1 MSNDPIH
8 DERVLEALEARRPG
22 SEDRSLP
29 ELGLK
34 QLLEANPQLRV
45 LQRRIEQADVQIGAA
60 MHEVPVPEGLAS
72 NILAALET
80 AREQSVS
87 PRRFGNRGRRW
98 FIASGLAALAASIV
112 VAVWLGAPHAG
123 PLDESGVLDGACR
136 RFLSEV
142 EADRATG
149 RLLAESEPPEQFAM
163 SRAVARVPELR
174 WRDVRG
180 LMGRQAVA
188 FDFPGA
194 EGRRATLYVLAGASS
209 DIVRTRPPANPIQPT
224 GGVSAS
230 VWREGDR
237 LYVLVVRGDAR
248 SYRRLIYAPS
258 GPLT

>member
-8 DERVLEALEARRPG
+8 DERVREALEACRPG

-34 QLLEANPQLRV
+34 QLLEANPQLRD

-60 MHEVPVPEGLAS
+60 MHEVPVPEGLALKV
-72 NILAALET
+72 LAALET

-87 PRRFGNRGRRW
+87 PRRLANRGRRW
-98 FIASGLAALAASIV
+98 FVASGLAALAASIL
-112 VAVWLGAPHAG
+112 VALWLGVPHAG
-123 PLDESGVLDGACR
+123 PLDESGVLDSTCR

-149 RLLAESEPPEQFAM
+149 RLLDESEPPEQFAM

-174 WRDVRG
+174 WREVRG
-180 LMGRQAVA
+180 LLGRQAVA

-194 EGRRATLYVLAGASS
+194 EGHRATLYVLASASS
-209 DIVRTRPPANPIQPT
+209 DILRTRPPANPIQST
-224 GGVSAS
+224 GGVCAS
-230 VWREGDR
+230 VWKEGDR